1 MYLHILK
8 LQLFIKKK
16 KKKKKLSKN
25 KFKIITNELIDILRP
40 KFKF

>member
-16 KKKKKLSKN
+16 KKKKILKK

>member
-16 KKKKKLSKN
+16 KKKKLSKK
-25 KFKIITNELIDILRP
+25 KFKIKKKKLINFLKQKL
-40 KFKF
+40 KF

>member
-8 LQLFIKKK
+8 LQLFIKK